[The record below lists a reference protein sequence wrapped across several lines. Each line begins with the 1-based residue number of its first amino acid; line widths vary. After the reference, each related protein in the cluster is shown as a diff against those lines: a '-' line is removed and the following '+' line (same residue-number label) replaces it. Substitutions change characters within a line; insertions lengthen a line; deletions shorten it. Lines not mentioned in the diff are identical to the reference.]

1 MYSAKT
7 GTNAWLKAP
16 SANKRLKTL
25 GIFMITTKVSRAT
38 PAPNNAVITMSRT
51 KPRTLEIK
59 VQKETNPLLSNS
71 FKDFFCKGASFDS
84 FIPLKM
90 I

>member
-1 MYSAKT
+1 
-7 GTNAWLKAP
+7 
-16 SANKRLKTL
+16 
-25 GIFMITTKVSRAT
+25 MITTKVSRAT

-90 I
+90 IENGYKNKMCIENSYRTVLMKATNA